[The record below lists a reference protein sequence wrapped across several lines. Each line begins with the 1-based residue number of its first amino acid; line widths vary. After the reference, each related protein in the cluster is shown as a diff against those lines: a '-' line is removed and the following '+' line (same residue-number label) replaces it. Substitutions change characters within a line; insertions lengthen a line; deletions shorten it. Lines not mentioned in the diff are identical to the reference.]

1 VNFLRRLSPYLVV
14 VLVIALF
21 SGDFVELG
29 SSTFRV
35 IALISGTAFFLG
47 FRSRVSVWMRS
58 RPLRSSEVL
67 RVALAGAFSRD
78 CLLAGRVFRQ
88 SRVRGLVLLLTM
100 WSFWILTLGS
110 ICHSLEYLLRADLM
124 TSSGLFTV
132 MMDCS
137 GVALF
142 LCVIFYLGRRFV
154 VKTAREIAV
163 MEDIVLLLTILLI
176 VITGLANDGLAI
188 AYAGISPHTMRPA
201 GVFLAKGFLLIT
213 NRPMVLLKV
222 KDVIWKVHA
231 LLAFFFLA
239 YIPFSKQFHM
249 FAAQIVTRDAE
260 RRNKELWS
268 ILHE

>member
-1 VNFLRRLSPYLVV
+1 VSPYFVV

-29 SSTFRV
+29 STTFRA
-35 IALISGTAFFLG
+35 IALISAAAFFLG
-47 FRSRVSVWMRS
+47 FWSRVSVWMKS
-58 RPLRSSEVL
+58 RPSKPAEVL
-67 RVALAGAFSRD
+67 RAALAGAFSRE

-88 SRVRGLVLLLTM
+88 SRLRGLVLLLTM

-110 ICHSLEYLLRADLM
+110 ICHSLEYLLRVDL
-124 TSSGLFTV
+124 TSSGVFTV
-132 MMDCS
+132 LMDCS

-142 LCVIFYLGRRFV
+142 LSVSFYLGRRFV

-163 MEDIVLLLTILLI
+163 MEDIVLLITLLLI

-201 GVFLAKGFLLIT
+201 GVFLAKNFLLIT
-213 NRPMVLLKV
+213 DKPMVLLKA
-222 KDVIWKVHA
+222 KDVVWKAHA
-231 LLAFFFLA
+231 LLAFFFIG

-249 FAAQIVTRDAE
+249 FAAQIVTRDAQ
-260 RRNKELWS
+260 RRKKELWS